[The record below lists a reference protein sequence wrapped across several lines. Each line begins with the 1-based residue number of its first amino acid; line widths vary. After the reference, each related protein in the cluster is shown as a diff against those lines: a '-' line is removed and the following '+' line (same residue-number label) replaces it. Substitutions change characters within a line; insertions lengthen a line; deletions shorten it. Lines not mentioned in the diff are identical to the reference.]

1 MKTLTLKHTIAA
13 TETALAMGSGG
24 LEVWA
29 TPAMICLMESAA
41 YQLAQREGAETV
53 GTQVDIAHLKACLPG
68 TEVEAEATLTA
79 VDGRKMC
86 FDVTVKNDQGQI
98 LGQGKQER
106 FSIDPERFMTKL
118 K

>member
-1 MKTLTLKHTIAA
+1 MKTLTLKHTISA

-41 YQLAQREGAETV
+41 YQLAQQEGAETV
-53 GTQVDIAHLKACLPG
+53 GTKVDIAHLKACLPG
-68 TEVEAEATLTA
+68 EEVEAEAKLTE
-79 VDGRKMC
+79 VDGRKMT
-86 FDVTVKNDQGQI
+86 FEVTVKDAKGQI
-98 LGQGKQER
+98 LGQGTQER
-106 FSIDPERFMTKL
+106 FSIDPERFMAKL